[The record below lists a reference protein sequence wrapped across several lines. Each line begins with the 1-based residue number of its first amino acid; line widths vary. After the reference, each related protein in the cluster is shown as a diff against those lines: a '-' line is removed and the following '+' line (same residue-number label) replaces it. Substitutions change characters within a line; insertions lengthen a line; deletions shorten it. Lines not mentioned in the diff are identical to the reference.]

1 MSGDVCLCCSPQA
14 STGLAE
20 LHYLVPSFV
29 PCLHL
34 TSCGAPS
41 TAGGHRWVQQ
51 EWDIS
56 HGKRWICSWWVTFI
70 SLQKW
75 ADGEAAQGVHFEGG
89 VHLEMHSRKIRLARC
104 LEDEGS
110 REKLLCRPTACVGEM
125 FAEKAAV
132 GPIVLEFALISGE
145 HFSRS
150 HTEIALLWL
159 PEISLPYEHSLWYL
173 PCAGRKILPL

>member
-1 MSGDVCLCCSPQA
+1 MLLVLFVLQSPSWHRFGRAAFFSPLICAMLA
-14 STGLAE
+14 SDLPWGTL
-20 LHYLVPSFV
+20 
-29 PCLHL
+29 
-34 TSCGAPS
+34 
-41 TAGGHRWVQQ
+41 TAGVRRWVQQ

-56 HGKRWICSWWVTFI
+56 HGGRRICSWWVTFI

-89 VHLEMHSRKIRLARC
+89 VRLEMHLRKIRLARC
-104 LEDEGS
+104 LKDEGS
-110 REKLLCRPTACVGEM
+110 REKLLCRLTASVGGT
-125 FAEKAAV
+125 FAEKTAV
-132 GPIVLEFALISGE
+132 GPVVLEFALISGE

-173 PCAGRKILPL
+173 PCAGRKILPP